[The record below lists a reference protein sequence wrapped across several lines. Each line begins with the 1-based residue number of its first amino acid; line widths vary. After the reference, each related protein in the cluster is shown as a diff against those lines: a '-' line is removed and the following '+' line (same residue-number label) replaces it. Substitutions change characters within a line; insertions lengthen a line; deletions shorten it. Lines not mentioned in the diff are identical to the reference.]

1 VAGAAR
7 SPQGEDTGHPRRAQR
22 PLTRLERPTLPG
34 RGAGVKGRRPVAP
47 APLPRGER
55 GGWRGAAPTA
65 PRLRSGRRRP
75 HKQRHPATGRVA
87 FFRGPAGAV
96 SGVPR
101 PRSGRRRGGS
111 PLEEKGKILILN
123 KNNKLGGCN
132 RKQGFRTTGSSLLPL
147 TSYNRKKK
155 SLHRTVDSE

>member
-1 VAGAAR
+1 MRPAEPRSGAR
-7 SPQGEDTGHPRRAQR
+7 TR
-22 PLTRLERPTLPG
+22 PLDAIGGEIRSVVRVG
-34 RGAGVKGRRPVAP
+34 GVLLTPH
-47 APLPRGER
+47 PLPRGER